1 MSTNVS
7 SIPKI
12 PELNKKLLF
21 TAFMLVCYRLGVFV
35 PIPGIDPEQISRLFE
50 QTSGTIFDILN
61 MFSGGALEQA
71 SIFALGVMPYI
82 TSSIIMSLLVKAF
95 PTLEAMQKEG
105 EAGRRKIN
113 QYSRYG
119 TILIC
124 LVQGFMLAITLES
137 GGFGEAG
144 IGSSIATDPGWGFRL
159 TTVIT
164 LTSGA
169 MLVMW
174 IGEQITE
181 HGIGNGISLIIAV
194 SILSGIPGGFWNM
207 VRLIRTDELTV
218 LGLIIIFIFLLF
230 IIGLI
235 VFVERSYRKI
245 PVQYPR
251 RVIGRKVYGGQTSHL
266 PLKTNPA
273 GVIPP
278 IFASSLL
285 IFPATIL
292 AFIDIPVLRN
302 VSEAMFSNIIFYNL
316 IFAGLIIFF
325 AYFYTAIIYDPD
337 DLAENLRK
345 NGGNIPGI
353 RPGKKTS
360 EYIGVILGRITFIGA
375 IYVAAVCVL
384 PAFLEREPFNLP
396 FYFGGTSLLIVVGVT
411 LDFLQQI
418 ESFLITHSYEG
429 FVKKKGMKG
438 PKRFNV

>member
-21 TAFMLVCYRLGVFV
+21 TAFMLLIYRLGVFV

-71 SIFALGVMPYI
+71 SVFALGVMPYI

-95 PTLEAMQKEG
+95 PSLEAMQKEG

-144 IGSSIATDPGWGFRL
+144 IGSSVATDPGWGFRL
-159 TTVIT
+159 TTVLT
-164 LTSGA
+164 LTAGA
-169 MLVMW
+169 MFVMW
-174 IGEQITE
+174 LGEQITE

-194 SILSGIPGGFWNM
+194 SILSGLPGGFWNL
-207 VRLIRTDELTV
+207 VRLIQTDELTV
-218 LGLIIIFIFLLF
+218 LGVVIIFVFLIL

-302 VSEAMFSNIIFYNL
+302 FSEAMFSNIITYNI

-375 IYVAAVCVL
+375 IYVAGVCVL

-396 FYFGGTSLLIVVGVT
+396 FYFGGTSLLIVIGVT

-438 PKRFNV
+438 PRRFNV

>member
-1 MSTNVS
+1 MNRNIGA
-7 SIPKI
+7 IPRI
-12 PELNKKLLF
+12 PELNKRLLF
-21 TAFMLVCYRLGVFV
+21 TALMLVIYRLGVFV
-35 PIPGIDPEQISRLFE
+35 PIPGIDPEQILKLFE
-50 QTSGTIFDILN
+50 TTKGTIFDILN
-61 MFSGGALEQA
+61 MFSGGALERA
-71 SIFALGVMPYI
+71 SVFALGVMPYI

-119 TILIC
+119 TVLIC

-137 GGFGEAG
+137 GAGQGASVVKEAG
-144 IGSSIATDPGWGFRL
+144 WTFRIM
-159 TTVIT
+159 TVLT
-164 LTSGA
+164 LTAGS
-169 MLVMW
+169 LFVMW

-181 HGIGNGISLIIAV
+181 RGIGNGISLIIAA
-194 SILSGIPGGFWNM
+194 SIIVGLPGGLWNI
-207 VRLIRTDELTV
+207 VRLVNTGEMTV
-218 LGLIIIFIFLLF
+218 FGVVLIMIMLVLIVGF
-230 IIGLI
+230 I

-251 RVIGRKVYGGQTSHL
+251 RVVGRKVFGGQSSHL
-266 PLKTNPA
+266 PLKTNTA

-292 AFIDIPVLRN
+292 TFINVPFLRN
-302 VSEAMFSNIIFYNL
+302 MSDLLFQNIIVYDI
-316 IFAGLIIFF
+316 IFAALIIFF
-325 AYFYTAIIYDPD
+325 AYFYTAIIYNPD

-345 NGGNIPGI
+345 NGGFIPGI

-360 EYIGVILGRITFIGA
+360 EYIDRILGRITFIGA
-375 IYVAAVCVL
+375 VYVAFICVI
-384 PAFLEREPFNLP
+384 PSFLQKEPFNLP

-411 LDFLQQI
+411 LDFVQQV

-429 FVKKKGMKG
+429 FVRKKGMKG
-438 PKRFNV
+438 PRRYNV

>member
-21 TAFMLVCYRLGVFV
+21 TAFMLVVYRLGVFV

-218 LGLIIIFIFLLF
+218 LGLVIIFIFLLF

-302 VSEAMFSNIIFYNL
+302 VSEAMFSNVIFYNL